1 MGSILVSEIQA
12 GNALPASL
20 GGICVARTDGLIPS
34 GVQQDMTKRVYPLAQ
49 KKRREPEAAPFLLS
63 ENVGY

>member
-20 GGICVARTDGLIPS
+20 GGICVARTGGLIPS

-49 KKRREPEAAPFLLS
+49 KKTARA
-63 ENVGY
+63 